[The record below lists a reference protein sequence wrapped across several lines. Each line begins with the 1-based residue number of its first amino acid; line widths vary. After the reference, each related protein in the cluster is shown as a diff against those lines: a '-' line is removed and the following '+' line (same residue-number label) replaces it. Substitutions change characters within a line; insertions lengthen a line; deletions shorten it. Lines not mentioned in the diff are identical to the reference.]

1 MRKILL
7 IDRDDSPVI
16 EFEKSLSGKDYL
28 LIKRRNID
36 SAVSCLKNNSITLIV
51 IGSRFAREAGDSG
64 EFRQLAAA
72 TPKIILTGGDPPRYN
87 SPLIKDMLAI
97 PLSAPFSFRTFK
109 YWTDKLL
116 KIRAA
121 DDENRR
127 LQAGLRD
134 REKTLKFYHD
144 VSTELV
150 ASQGLKK
157 CLNYIM
163 EKIRLMTGAG
173 AWSLLLDNDPLFDII
188 PLRSSKKI
196 RKLKIRKGA
205 GIAGWVLDK
214 GVPVIVPDVLRDRR
228 FDKETDSFPGIEV
241 HSLICAPLRMKDRD
255 VVGVLRLINGNGGDP
270 FTEDD
275 MKLLLNAANFINI
288 AIERTFLYQKTKND
302 DLTNLYNI
310 HYLNHAIDVEIERAR
325 RYRSMFSLVFM
336 DLDNFKKVN
345 DKYGHLIGSRVLVE
359 IARLLQD
366 SLRKIDIIT
375 RYGGDE
381 FVIILPQ
388 TSLDASFLVA
398 ERLRKAIEKNI
409 FLRDEGYPIR
419 LTASFGV
426 ASYPDNADNKED
438 LLKIADDA
446 MYHGKFLTK
455 NIVYAAK

>member
-7 IDRDDSPVI
+7 IDRDDSPVL
-16 EFEKSLSGKDYL
+16 EFEKSLSGKDYF
-28 LIKRRNID
+28 LITRRNID
-36 SAVSCLKNNSITLIV
+36 SAVSCLKNNAIDLIV
-51 IGSRFAREAGDSG
+51 IGSRFASDAAESG
-64 EFRQLAAA
+64 EFRRLAAA
-72 TPKIILTGGDPPRYN
+72 APKIILTEGDTPKYN
-87 SPLIKDMLAI
+87 SPPVRDMLAI
-97 PLSAPFSFRTFK
+97 PLPAPFSFRAFK

-116 KIRAA
+116 KIRAT

-127 LQAGLRD
+127 LQAELRD
-134 REKTLKFYHD
+134 RRKELKFYHD

-150 ASQGLKK
+150 ASQGLKQ

-163 EKIRLMTGAG
+163 EKVRLMTGAG

-196 RKLKIRKGA
+196 RKLKIKKGT

-214 GVPVIVPDVLRDRR
+214 GVPVIVRDVLKDRR
-228 FDKETDSFPGIEV
+228 FDRETDSFPGIEV
-241 HSLICAPLRMKDRD
+241 ESLICAPLRMKDRD
-255 VVGVLRLINGNGGDP
+255 VVGVLRLINGKGGGP
-270 FTEDD
+270 FTEDH
-275 MKLLLNAANFINI
+275 MKLLLNAANFIDI

-310 HYLNHAIDVEIERAR
+310 HYLNHAIEVEIERAR

-359 IARLLQD
+359 IARLLQH

-398 ERLRKAIEKNI
+398 ERLRRAIEKNI

-426 ASYPDNADNKED
+426 ASYPDNADNKD
-438 LLKIADDA
+438 
-446 MYHGKFLTK
+446 
-455 NIVYAAK
+455 

>member
-7 IDRDDSPVI
+7 IDGNDSPVL
-16 EFEKSLSGKDYL
+16 EFEKSLSGKDYF
-28 LIKRRNID
+28 LITRRNID
-36 SAVSCLKNNSITLIV
+36 GAVSCLRNNAVDLIV
-51 IGSRFAREAGDSG
+51 LGSRFASEAAASG
-64 EFRQLAAA
+64 EFRRLAAA
-72 TPKIILTGGDPPRYN
+72 APKIILTGGDTPKYN
-87 SPLIKDMLAI
+87 SPPVRDMLAI
-97 PLSAPFSFRTFK
+97 PLPAPFSLRTFK

-116 KIRAA
+116 KIRSV

-127 LQAGLRD
+127 LQAQLRD
-134 REKTLKFYHD
+134 GEKELKFYHD

-163 EKIRLMTGAG
+163 EKVRLMTGAG
-173 AWSLLLDNDPLFDII
+173 AWSLLLDSDPLFDII

-196 RKLKIRKGA
+196 RKLKIKKET

-214 GVPVIVPDVLRDRR
+214 GVPVIVRDVLKDRR
-228 FDKETDSFPGIEV
+228 FDRETDSFPGIEV
-241 HSLICAPLRMKDRD
+241 ESLICAPLRMKDRD
-255 VVGVLRLINGNGGDP
+255 VVGVLRLINGRGGNP
-270 FTEDD
+270 FTEDH

-288 AIERTFLYQKTKND
+288 AIERTFLYRKTKND

-359 IARLLQD
+359 IARLLQN

-398 ERLRKAIEKNI
+398 ERLRKAIEKNV

-426 ASYPDNADNKED
+426 ASYPDNADNKDD